1 MSAEKTSMEIRH
13 FTHQIIKEDITT
25 NHMERGQK
33 ETVKGLKGA
42 AHITD
47 ILTTDILMVP
57 GKIGLE
63 VMAKL
68 KDVVFVTLYGISTIS
83 APTSRQQK
91 RAMKK
96 KRKKM
101 KLTKILVIY
110 HFKKMLIVL
119 NSAIN

>member
-1 MSAEKTSMEIRH
+1 MDK
-13 FTHQIIKEDITT
+13 
-25 NHMERGQK
+25 GQK
-33 ETVKGLKGA
+33 ETVEGLKGA

-47 ILTTDILMVP
+47 ILTTDIMMVP

-83 APTSRQQK
+83 ALTSRQQK
-91 RAMKK
+91 RTMKK

-101 KLTKILVIY
+101 IPKKIFFIY
-110 HFKKMLIVL
+110 HCKVK
-119 NSAIN
+119 